1 MPEIS
6 SKALIIAIQTVE
18 AEIQRII
25 ALPANEAVPGD
36 DIFLNDLENIADE
49 LQDVYATAEQ
59 AQPNL
64 PPYEQLVN
72 RPH

>member
-6 SKALIIAIQTVE
+6 SKTLIVAIQTVE
-18 AEIQRII
+18 AEIKRIM
-25 ALPANEAVPGD
+25 ALSTSEAVPGD
-36 DIFLNDLENIADE
+36 DIFLNDLENAADE
-49 LQDVYATAEQ
+49 LQDLYADAELS
-59 AQPNL
+59 QPNL

>member
-6 SKALIIAIQTVE
+6 SKTLVVAIQAIE
-18 AEIQRII
+18 AEIKRII
-25 ALPANEAVPGD
+25 SLPQSLAVPGD
-36 DIFLNDLENIADE
+36 DIFLNDLENAADE
-49 LQDVYATAEQ
+49 LQDVYADAE
-59 AQPNL
+59 AEQPNL

>member
-1 MPEIS
+1 MPDIS
-6 SKALIIAIQTVE
+6 SKTLIIAIQTVE
-18 AEIQRII
+18 AEIQRIM
-25 ALPANEAVPGD
+25 ALPSNEAVPGD
-36 DIFLNDLENIADE
+36 DIFLNDLENAADE
-49 LQDVYATAEQ
+49 LQDTYAEAEL

>member
-1 MPEIS
+1 MPEIT
-6 SKALIIAIQTVE
+6 SKTLILAIQTVE
-18 AEIQRII
+18 AEIRRIT
-25 ALPANEAVPGD
+25 ALSSSDAVPGD
-36 DIFLNDLENIADE
+36 DIFLNDLENAADE
-49 LQDVYATAEQ
+49 LQDVYAEAEL